1 MDGEEESRPE
11 ESGDSTEK
19 SVSQEENV
27 QNDAESE
34 ADVDSSA
41 PQTTKP
47 RGLTFD
53 HYLGGSGIAWGLGTL
68 LMLVVSWSLQYA
80 GVEMTA
86 PIILALNI
94 LPTMVGGMVATY
106 LFTRRSRINYV
117 VDGAKI
123 GIGGFLLTFIYTSF
137 LGQGVGGA
145 YILTGF
151 LLGGVFGGFITKK
164 IYG

>member
-19 SVSQEENV
+19 SSPQEE
-27 QNDAESE
+27 NDAESE
-34 ADVDSSA
+34 ADADSSA
-41 PQTTKP
+41 PQTARP
-47 RGLTFD
+47 RGLSFD

-68 LMLVVSWSLQYA
+68 LMLVVSWVLQYA
-80 GVEMTA
+80 GVEMTV
-86 PIILALNI
+86 PIILAINI

-106 LFTRRSRINYV
+106 LFTRISRINYV
-117 VDGAKI
+117 MDGAKI
-123 GIGGFLLTFIYTSF
+123 GIGGFFITFLYTSF

-151 LLGGVFGGFITKK
+151 LLGGVFGGFITKN
-164 IYG
+164 IYE

>member
-1 MDGEEESRPE
+1 LDGEEESSPE

-19 SVSQEENV
+19 SVPQDENV

-34 ADVDSSA
+34 ADADSSA

-47 RGLTFD
+47 KGLTFD

-68 LMLVVSWSLQYA
+68 LMLAVSWAMQYA
-80 GVEMTA
+80 GVEMTETLTLA
-86 PIILALNI
+86 III

-106 LFTRRSRINYV
+106 LFTRISRINYV
-117 VDGAKI
+117 MDGAKI

-151 LLGGVFGGFITKK
+151 LLGGVFGGLVTKK

>member
-1 MDGEEESRPE
+1 LDGEEESSPE

-19 SVSQEENV
+19 SVPQDENV
-27 QNDAESE
+27 QNDAGSE
-34 ADVDSSA
+34 ADADSSV

-47 RGLTFD
+47 KGLTFD

-68 LMLVVSWSLQYA
+68 LMLAVSWAMQYA
-80 GVEMTA
+80 GVEMTETLTLA
-86 PIILALNI
+86 III

-106 LFTRRSRINYV
+106 LFTRISRINYV
-117 VDGAKI
+117 MDGAKI

>member
-1 MDGEEESRPE
+1 MERGPLEDKEDTKKADDAPLDATDSEEAESN
-11 ESGDSTEK
+11 GDSEPSGPK
-19 SVSQEENV
+19 K
-27 QNDAESE
+27 
-34 ADVDSSA
+34 
-41 PQTTKP
+41 TKP
-47 RGLTFD
+47 TGMNFD
-53 HYLGGSGIAWGLGTL
+53 QLLGGSGIGWGLGTL
-68 LMLVVSWSLQYA
+68 LMLGASWTLQYM
-80 GVEMTA
+80 GVEMTV

-94 LPTMVGGMVATY
+94 LPTMVGSMIATY
-106 LFTRRSRINYV
+106 LFTRISRVNYI

-164 IYG
+164 IYE